1 MTATFELASAVVN
14 VRPEVILPEL
24 SGPTSPA
31 EIWVPFSVN
40 VLVRND
46 DANPP
51 PPPAPPPPLP
61 PPLPPPPPPPNPPP
75 PAWTLGTVP
84 EMDRSVRAS
93 APPAAATPY
102 SLEIEV
108 TDEELI
114 GPSARLRS
122 TLRLNLVPGAGRAG
136 RAPLPVPPPP
146 RTRKPNG
153 PPELA
158 AGALV
163 TVMSVPT
170 PYRECSTLPCAW
182 ATPADAAVT
191 VMTRPIPMARPS
203 EMRITCRIRRRSSRR
218 R

>member
-1 MTATFELASAVVN
+1 MTATFEAVSELLN

-31 EIWVPFSVN
+31 DSWVPFTVN
-40 VLVRND
+40 VLVLND
-46 DANPP
+46 DGPP
-51 PPPAPPPPLP
+51 PP
-61 PPLPPPPPPPNPPP
+61 PPPPPPPNPPP
-75 PAWTLGTVP
+75 PPAGAAGIVP

-93 APPAAATPY
+93 APPAAATPCNA
-102 SLEIEV
+102 EIEV
-108 TDEELI
+108 ADEELI

-122 TLRLNLVPGAGRAG
+122 TLRLNLVPGAGRVG
-136 RAPLPVPPPP
+136 RAPVPVRP

-170 PYRECSTLPCAW
+170 P
-182 ATPADAAVT
+182 
-191 VMTRPIPMARPS
+191 
-203 EMRITCRIRRRSSRR
+203 
-218 R
+218 

>member
-14 VRPEVILPEL
+14 VRPAVILPEL

-31 EIWVPFSVN
+31 EIWVPFTVN

-51 PPPAPPPPLP
+51 PPPAPPPPP
-61 PPLPPPPPPPNPPP
+61 PPAPPPPNPPP
-75 PAWTLGTVP
+75 PAWAFGTVP

-93 APPAAATPY
+93 APPAAATPC
-102 SLEIEV
+102 SPEIEV

-114 GPSARLRS
+114 GPSARSRS
-122 TLRLNLVPGAGRAG
+122 TLRLNLVPGAGRVG

-146 RTRKPNG
+146 LTRKPNG

-158 AGALV
+158 AGA
-163 TVMSVPT
+163 
-170 PYRECSTLPCAW
+170 
-182 ATPADAAVT
+182 
-191 VMTRPIPMARPS
+191 
-203 EMRITCRIRRRSSRR
+203 
-218 R
+218 

>member
-31 EIWVPFSVN
+31 ETWVPFTVN

-51 PPPAPPPPLP
+51 PPA
-61 PPLPPPPPPPNPPP
+61 PPPPPPPNPPP
-75 PAWTLGTVP
+75 PAWTFGTVP

-93 APPAAATPY
+93 APPAAATPC
-102 SLEIEV
+102 SPEIEV

-122 TLRLNLVPGAGRAG
+122 TLRLNLVPGAGRVG
-136 RAPLPVPPPP
+136 RAPVPVRP

-170 PYRECSTLPCAW
+170 P
-182 ATPADAAVT
+182 
-191 VMTRPIPMARPS
+191 
-203 EMRITCRIRRRSSRR
+203 
-218 R
+218 

>member
-1 MTATFELASAVVN
+1 MTATFEFVSAVVN
-14 VRPEVILPEL
+14 VRPEVILLEL

-31 EIWVPFSVN
+31 DIWVPLTVN
-40 VLVRND
+40 VLVLND

-51 PPPAPPPPLP
+51 PPPPPPV
-61 PPLPPPPPPPNPPP
+61 PPPPPNPPP
-75 PAWTLGTVP
+75 PAGMFGTVP
-84 EMDRSVRAS
+84 EMDRLVRAS
-93 APPAAATPY
+93 APPAAATPC
-102 SLEIEV
+102 SPEIEV
-108 TDEELI
+108 TDAELI

-136 RAPLPVPPPP
+136 RVPAAVPP

-170 PYRECSTLPCAW
+170 PYSECSTAPCAC
-182 ATPADAAVT
+182 ATPAEAAVT
-191 VMTRPIPMARPS
+191 VITRPIPTARPR
-203 EMRITCRIRRRSSRR
+203 EMKITCRIRRRSSRR